1 MVHPLWASE
10 RSRTGIQSLN
20 ILTTADPRTFTVQ
33 LVDVKTGLGVDD
45 YSHLTAVL
53 TIGNDQGS
61 VAVTLRQQTSGGGW
75 VFP

>member
-1 MVHPLWASE
+1 M
-10 RSRTGIQSLN
+10 
-20 ILTTADPRTFTVQ
+20 Q

>member
-1 MVHPLWASE
+1 M
-10 RSRTGIQSLN
+10 
-20 ILTTADPRTFTVQ
+20 TTADPRTFTVQ

-45 YSHLTAVL
+45 YSQLTAVL

-61 VAVTLRQQTSGGGW
+61 VAVTLRQQASGGGW